1 MQLLIITID
10 GPASS
15 GKSTVARA
23 IARRLS
29 FRYLDTGAFYRAF
42 TLKAMKAGADL
53 EDEMELCKLVKQTN
67 INVEDGRDGIRVLL
81 DGEDVTKEIRD
92 LKVTERVH
100 FIASLAKVRE
110 HIVGLQK
117 AAATGV
123 DIVAEGRDTGT
134 VVFPKADRK
143 FYLDAQPEERAR
155 RRYKELRP
163 GNKGISY
170 ERILEDIKQ
179 RDQRD
184 STREASPLR
193 SGPDFIRIDTTGLNV
208 EEVVERLLKKL

>member
-1 MQLLIITID
+1 MVITID
-10 GPASS
+10 GPAAS

-23 IARRLS
+23 LARRLG
-29 FRYLDTGAFYRAF
+29 FRYIDTGAFYRAF
-42 TLKAMKAGADL
+42 TWKAMKTGADL
-53 EDEMELCKLVKQTN
+53 KDEAKLCKLVKEIN
-67 INVEDGRDGIRVLL
+67 IKIEDGREGIRVLV

-92 LKVTERVH
+92 PRVTKRVH

-110 HIVGLQK
+110 PLVELQR

-123 DIVAEGRDTGT
+123 DAVAEGRDTGT

-155 RRYKELRP
+155 RRYAELRP
-163 GNKGISY
+163 GNKEISY
-170 ERILEDIKQ
+170 ERILEDIRQ

-193 SGPDFIRIDTTGLNV
+193 SGPDFIRLDTTGLSV
-208 EEVVERLLKKL
+208 EEVVKRLLKKL